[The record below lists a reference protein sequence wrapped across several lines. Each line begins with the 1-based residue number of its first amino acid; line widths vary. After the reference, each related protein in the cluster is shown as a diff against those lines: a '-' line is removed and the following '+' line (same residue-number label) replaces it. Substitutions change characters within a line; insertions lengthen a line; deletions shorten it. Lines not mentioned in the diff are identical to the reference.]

1 MKRWFMSRNIY
12 IAFLLT
18 LMYVPI
24 ALVIIYSFNESRF
37 NSVWRGFSFVWYWEL
52 FRDRAIFTAL
62 RNSLVLATTSS
73 LAAAVIGTLGAV
85 GMAWDNPKAKS
96 KGKHLNAPVSSILSR
111 VMEYLSILPIMTPE
125 IILGMVLLAFFSL
138 LGLPPGMLTLIL
150 AHTCFSIP
158 YVYLLVKARLAG
170 LEKSYVEAA
179 RNLGAGPWR
188 AFYDV
193 MLPLLL
199 PAIVSGILLSFAMSF
214 DDVIISIFVTGPNT
228 NTLPIRIYTQIKTG
242 VTPKTN
248 ALCSLLFIITVLLCI
263 LSAAVSQLKLPAQGR
278 GMGERGIQKTRK
290 TVEKLIEQR
299 L

>member
-1 MKRWFMSRNIY
+1 MIRNSMMRKAY
-12 IAFLLT
+12 LAFLLA

-24 ALVIIYSFNESRF
+24 ALVILYSFNENRLS
-37 NSVWRGFSFVWYWEL
+37 SVWSGFSFAWYREL
-52 FRDRAIFTAL
+52 FRDRAIFAAL

-85 GMAWDNPKAKS
+85 GMAWVKPTVKPMARPKDKPMDRHAS
-96 KGKHLNAPVSSILSR
+96 GAISR

-138 LGLPPGMLTLIL
+138 LGLPLGMLTLVL

-170 LEKSYVEAA
+170 LERSYVEAA

-193 MLPLLL
+193 MLPILL

-214 DDVIISIFVTGPNT
+214 DDVIISIFVTGPHT

-248 ALCSLLFIITVLLCI
+248 ALCSLLFIITVFLCI
-263 LSAAVSQLKLPAQGR
+263 VSATVSQLKLQGT
-278 GMGERGIQKTRK
+278 GRK
-290 TVEKLIEQR
+290 IN
-299 L
+299 